1 MGRLPYTNFH
11 DMNLDWV
18 LKQIKTA
25 YTRDNPPPYPVKSVN
40 GQTGNVTVT
49 GDVIPIAPNNPN
61 MVTDVLREKQD
72 APASPGTPG
81 QVLGL
86 GPNQTP
92 VWINQGGG
100 GGGSVN
106 DVKID
111 QSSIVDQAGVAV
123 IPIAGSNT
131 LGVVMGGGNGVSIN
145 ASGKVDT
152 ISATQQQIS
161 LGVDS
166 YKPLTPAMENYAVF
180 YGLARLAGY
189 TQFSSLTYPVYT
201 DGAIDK
207 ILSLLGVYNRILS
220 PTGNTHTLL
229 PCPFSYAFG
238 EKAELNITVTANS
251 EYHFS
256 FSCPVG
262 TPTVLTMTG
271 VTATSGDVIL
281 EAGGYYEVNVWN
293 GVALYRK
300 VEVTGG

>member
-1 MGRLPYTNFH
+1 MARLPYTNFH
-11 DMNLDWV
+11 DLNLDFV
-18 LKQIKTA
+18 LKVIKKAFTP
-25 YTRDNPPPYPVKSVN
+25 DNPPPYPVKSVN
-40 GQTGNVTVT
+40 GLTGDVNVT
-49 GDVIPIAPNNPN
+49 GDIIPLAPNNPE
-61 MVTDVLREKQD
+61 MVTDALRDKQD

-86 GPNQTP
+86 DANQTP
-92 VWINQGGG
+92 VWLTTQGGG
-100 GGGSVN
+100 GDVT

-111 QSSIVDQAGVAV
+111 QSSIVDQDGVAT
-123 IPIAGSNT
+123 IPIADSNT
-131 LGVVMGGGNGVSIN
+131 LGVVKILNRGVNIDSTGGIGISTASSLQIQN
-145 ASGKVDT
+145 AQGPYNPIVPSMQ
-152 ISATQQQIS
+152 SRS
-161 LGVDS
+161 
-166 YKPLTPAMENYAVF
+166 VF
-180 YGLARLAGY
+180 YGLAQVAG
-189 TQFSSLTYPVYT
+189 FIGFAGLTYGTYT
-201 DGAIDK
+201 DQAIDK
-207 ILSLLGVYNRILS
+207 ILTLLGVYNRILS
-220 PTGNTHTLL
+220 PAGNTHTLL

-271 VTATSGDVIL
+271 ATATSGDVIL